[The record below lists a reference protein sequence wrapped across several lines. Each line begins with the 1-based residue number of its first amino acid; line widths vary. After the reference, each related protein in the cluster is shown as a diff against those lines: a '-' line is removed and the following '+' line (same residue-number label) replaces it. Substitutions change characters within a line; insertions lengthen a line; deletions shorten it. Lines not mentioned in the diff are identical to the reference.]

1 MDLLIA
7 IHRFEFMKG
16 TTKMNITDTPKGAVV
31 KIKENTDG
39 YSAEVKCFAKINL
52 ALDVIN
58 KRPDGYHNVEL
69 IFDSIN
75 LYDTI
80 DLKLTESE
88 ISLSC
93 TDKTLPTDDKNIAY
107 RAVEELFKYLNLN
120 IGANINLNKNIPH
133 GAGLAGGSAD
143 AAGVLLGLNELLVK
157 NGYIE
162 KPMSI
167 SQLMEIGVSL
177 GADVPFCIMGG
188 TAFAEGIG
196 EILTPISKPAL
207 NYVIVKPDASISTA
221 FVYNN
226 LNLSNRP
233 DNFSARNASK
243 ALNNGNLDLF
253 VSCTGNIMEPV
264 TAKEVPVIYDI
275 KNALSEN
282 GALLSMMSGS
292 GTSVF
297 GAFKDLKTAI
307 SAAEKLNDF
316 GKVFVC

>member
-1 MDLLIA
+1 
-7 IHRFEFMKG
+7 MKG
-16 TTKMNITDTPKGAVV
+16 NTKMNITDTPKGAVV
-31 KIKENTDG
+31 KIKEHHNG
-39 YSAEVKCFAKINL
+39 YTAEVKCFAKINL
-52 ALDVIN
+52 ALDVIG
-58 KRPDGYHNVEL
+58 KRPDGYHNIEL

-80 DLKLTESE
+80 DLRLTESE

-93 TDKTLPTDDKNIAY
+93 TDKTLPTNNKNIAY
-107 RAVEELFKYLNLN
+107 RAAEEFFKYLNIN
-120 IGANINLNKNIPH
+120 IGAEINLNKNIPH

-143 AAGVLLGLNELLVK
+143 AAGVLLGLNELLVE
-157 NGYIE
+157 NGYI
-162 KPMSI
+162 KNSLPV
-167 SQLMEIGVSL
+167 SQLMDIGVSL

-196 EILTPISKPAL
+196 EILTPISKPDL
-207 NYVIVKPDASISTA
+207 NYVIVKPEASISTA

-233 DNFSARNASK
+233 DNFSARNAAK
-243 ALNNGNLDLF
+243 ALNDGNLDSF
-253 VSCTGNIMEPV
+253 ISCTGNIMEPV
-264 TAKEVPVIYDI
+264 TAKEVPIIYDI
-275 KNALSEN
+275 KKALSEN

-297 GAFKDLKTAI
+297 GAFKDLKTAKA
-307 SAAEKLNDF
+307 AAEKLNNF